1 MEIYTTSQARANLF
15 KLVEHTNDTH
25 DPVYIVGKHNKAV
38 LLAEEDYRA
47 MLETLYIT
55 SIPGMKE
62 SILKASKDPL
72 DEFSD
77 KIDWD
82 NV

>member
-1 MEIYTTSQARANLF
+1 
-15 KLVEHTNDTH
+15 
-25 DPVYIVGKHNKAV
+25 
-38 LLAEEDYRA
+38 
-47 MLETLYIT
+47 LYIT

-62 SILKASKDPL
+62 SILAASREKI
-72 DEFSD
+72 ENFSD